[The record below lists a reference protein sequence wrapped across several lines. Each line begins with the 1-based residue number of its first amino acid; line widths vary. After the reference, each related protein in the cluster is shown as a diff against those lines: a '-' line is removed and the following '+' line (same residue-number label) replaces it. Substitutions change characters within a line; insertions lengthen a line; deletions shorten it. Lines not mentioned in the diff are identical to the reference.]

1 MPATSTR
8 HALASRMLTNLFMQ
22 EDIVATSWF
31 DHPQSAADLIV
42 VGERLPPER
51 VLPGRVLR
59 VLPGRVLR
67 VLRVLPGRVLPGR
80 VLPGREPG

>member
-1 MPATSTR
+1 
-8 HALASRMLTNLFMQ
+8 MLTNLFMQ

-59 VLPGRVLR
+59 VL
-67 VLRVLPGRVLPGR
+67 RVLPGR